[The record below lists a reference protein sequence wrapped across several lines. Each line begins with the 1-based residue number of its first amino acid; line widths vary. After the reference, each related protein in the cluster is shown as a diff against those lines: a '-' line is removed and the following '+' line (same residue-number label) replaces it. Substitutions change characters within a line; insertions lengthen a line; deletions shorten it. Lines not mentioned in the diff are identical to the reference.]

1 MSNSK
6 DAVRKILDAVKAD
19 KRTSL
24 TAPEGKLVCDAYG
37 IPVPKEGVAKSAA
50 EAAKIATD
58 MGFPVVM
65 KIVSPDI
72 LHKTE
77 AGGVMVGVKTA
88 ADAEKNYATI
98 LANAKKYKADAKIEG
113 IQVQQMLLGGQEVI
127 IGAVT
132 DGSFGKLVAFGLG
145 GVLVEVLKDITFR
158 LAPATKEDALSML
171 DGIQAHEMLK
181 GVRGSDPANRDAIA
195 DIIVN
200 VSKLITDFPEIAEMD
215 LNPVFATKS
224 NAIAADV
231 RIVVDFEP
239 KPPRPRP
246 NHDDIV
252 RQMNRI
258 MKPKSVAVIGASAEN
273 GKIGNSVMKNLINGG
288 YKGEIY
294 PIHPKA
300 DEIMGKKVYKSV
312 KDVPGEVDI
321 AVFAIPA
328 NFVAG
333 ALIECGE
340 KKVVGAILIPSGYA
354 ETGNIKGQEEIQA
367 IGQKYGIRLMGPNIY
382 GFYYTHAN
390 LCATFCTAYDVKG
403 SAALSSQSG
412 GIGMAII
419 GFSRS
424 AKMGVSAIV
433 GLGNKSDIDE
443 DDLLTFFEQ
452 DDNTQIIAQH
462 CEDLKDGRAFAEV
475 AKRVSKKKPIVVL
488 KAGRTS
494 AGAKAASSHTGAL
507 AGNDKIYE
515 DVFNQSGVI
524 RARSLRDMLEFARG
538 IPVLPTPK
546 GENVVIITGA
556 GGSGVLLSDACID
569 NNLQADDDP
578 AGSRC
583 GVPQVHPAVR
593 RGRQPGRHHRRRAA
607 DHLRQHRQAR
617 ARRPA
622 HPFADPRLL
631 AHHRDAADGVCE
643 EHGRGEERDEGQGH
657 READRGLAGRRH
669 RGRGSRRLS
678 LPERHRRLRL
688 LDRNSGRGARR
699 EVQVGARRGP
709 AVSVNSSHSG
719 MRASRGPGMRI
730 PGSRCARTGMH
741 GNQARFAFQPS
752 RCHRPIQRRG
762 DGEAGAGRQRIDH
775 EILKSGMPARRPE
788 LQNLDHADH
797 HDGDR
802 CREQPVPRIGQAEAS
817 PTRTKASACS
827 PSWPRSE
834 CGRKRGGPSV
844 AKVTAAARSQAMI
857 LRMMVIATG

>member
-1 MSNSK
+1 
-6 DAVRKILDAVKAD
+6 
-19 KRTSL
+19 
-24 TAPEGKLVCDAYG
+24 
-37 IPVPKEGVAKSAA
+37 VPGEGVATSAA
-50 EAAKIATD
+50 EAGKLAAG

-88 ADAEKNYATI
+88 ADVEKNYATI
-98 LANAKKYKADAKIEG
+98 LANAKKYKSDAKIEG

-127 IGAVT
+127 VGAVT

-158 LAPATKEDALSML
+158 LAPATKQDALSML

-215 LNPVFATKS
+215 LNPVFATKT

-231 RIVVDFEP
+231 RIVVDFAP
-239 KPPRPRP
+239 QPPRPRP
-246 NHDDIV
+246 KHDDIV

-328 NFVAG
+328 NFVAA

-354 ETGNIKGQEEIQA
+354 ETGNVKGQEEIQA

-382 GFYYTHAN
+382 GFYYTPAN

-569 NNLQADDDP
+569 NKLSLMTIPPDLDAAFRKFIPPFGAAGNPVDITGGEPPITYVNTVKLGLEDP
-578 AGSRC
+578 RIHALILGYWHTIVTPPMVFAKNMVEVKNEMKARGIEKPIVASLAGDIE
-583 GVPQVHPAVR
+583 VEE
-593 RGRQPGRHHRRRAA
+593 AA
-607 DHLRQHRQAR
+607 DYLYQNGIVAY
-617 ARRPA
+617 AYSTEIPVA
-622 HPFADPRLL
+622 VLGAKYKW
-631 AHHRDAADGVCE
+631 A
-643 EHGRGEERDEGQGH
+643 
-657 READRGLAGRRH
+657 
-669 RGRGSRRLS
+669 
-678 LPERHRRLRL
+678 
-688 LDRNSGRGARR
+688 RGA
-699 EVQVGARRGP
+699 G
-709 AVSVNSSHSG
+709 
-719 MRASRGPGMRI
+719 
-730 PGSRCARTGMH
+730 
-741 GNQARFAFQPS
+741 
-752 RCHRPIQRRG
+752 
-762 DGEAGAGRQRIDH
+762 
-775 EILKSGMPARRPE
+775 L
-788 LQNLDHADH
+788 L
-797 HDGDR
+797 
-802 CREQPVPRIGQAEAS
+802 
-817 PTRTKASACS
+817 
-827 PSWPRSE
+827 
-834 CGRKRGGPSV
+834 
-844 AKVTAAARSQAMI
+844 
-857 LRMMVIATG
+857 

>member
-1 MSNSK
+1 
-6 DAVRKILDAVKAD
+6 
-19 KRTSL
+19 
-24 TAPEGKLVCDAYG
+24 
-37 IPVPKEGVAKSAA
+37 
-50 EAAKIATD
+50 
-58 MGFPVVM
+58 
-65 KIVSPDI
+65 
-72 LHKTE
+72 
-77 AGGVMVGVKTA
+77 
-88 ADAEKNYATI
+88 
-98 LANAKKYKADAKIEG
+98 
-113 IQVQQMLLGGQEVI
+113 
-127 IGAVT
+127 
-132 DGSFGKLVAFGLG
+132 
-145 GVLVEVLKDITFR
+145 
-158 LAPATKEDALSML
+158 
-171 DGIQAHEMLK
+171 
-181 GVRGSDPANRDAIA
+181 
-195 DIIVN
+195 
-200 VSKLITDFPEIAEMD
+200 MD

-231 RIVVDFEP
+231 RIVVDFTP
-239 KPPRPRP
+239 PAPRPRP

-258 MKPKSVAVIGASAEN
+258 MKPKAVAVIGASAEN

-312 KDVPGEVDI
+312 KDVPGEIDI

-328 NFVAG
+328 NFVAA
-333 ALIECGE
+333 ALTECGE
-340 KKVVGAILIPSGYA
+340 KKIVGAILIPSGYA

-382 GFYYTHAN
+382 GFYYTPAN

-569 NNLQADDDP
+569 NKLSLMTIPPDLDAAFRKFIPPFGAAGNPVDITGGEPPITYVNTVKLGLEDP
-578 AGSRC
+578 RIHALILGYWHTIVTPPMVFARNMVEVKNEMKAKGIEKPIVASLAGDIE
-583 GVPQVHPAVR
+583 VEE
-593 RGRQPGRHHRRRAA
+593 AA
-607 DHLRQHRQAR
+607 DYLYQNGIVAY
-617 ARRPA
+617 AYSTEIPVA
-622 HPFADPRLL
+622 VLGAKYKW
-631 AHHRDAADGVCE
+631 A
-643 EHGRGEERDEGQGH
+643 
-657 READRGLAGRRH
+657 
-669 RGRGSRRLS
+669 
-678 LPERHRRLRL
+678 
-688 LDRNSGRGARR
+688 RGA
-699 EVQVGARRGP
+699 G
-709 AVSVNSSHSG
+709 
-719 MRASRGPGMRI
+719 
-730 PGSRCARTGMH
+730 
-741 GNQARFAFQPS
+741 
-752 RCHRPIQRRG
+752 
-762 DGEAGAGRQRIDH
+762 
-775 EILKSGMPARRPE
+775 L
-788 LQNLDHADH
+788 L
-797 HDGDR
+797 
-802 CREQPVPRIGQAEAS
+802 
-817 PTRTKASACS
+817 
-827 PSWPRSE
+827 
-834 CGRKRGGPSV
+834 
-844 AKVTAAARSQAMI
+844 
-857 LRMMVIATG
+857 